1 MAEDVD
7 GAAAR
12 LASASRVL
20 VIGCSGSGKSTLAAR
35 LSGMLDL
42 PHVPMDR
49 EIFWLPGWQPR
60 PRAEALAR
68 LGQVV
73 GEPRWIMDGTSPG
86 TLSLRLPRTDLVLW
100 LRPPRWKSIRG
111 VFARWLRYRGRSRPA
126 MAEGCPE
133 RLNLEFLRYIWN
145 FERTESPEIE
155 ERLGEYPSVPVV
167 VLRSYAQNERLVQAL
182 RDRMD
187 QTMSASA
194 ERAKTGSK
202 G

>member
-1 MAEDVD
+1 MAEDLDEV
-7 GAAAR
+7 AAR

-49 EIFWLPGWQPR
+49 DIFWLQGWQPR

-68 LGQVV
+68 LREAVDK
-73 GEPRWIMDGTSPG
+73 PRWIMDGTSPG

-100 LRPPRWKSIRG
+100 LRPPRWKSLRG
-111 VFARWLRYRGRSRPA
+111 VTGRWLRYRGRSRPD

-133 RLNLEFLRYIWN
+133 RLDLQFLRYIWN
-145 FERTESPEIE
+145 FERSESPEIE
-155 ERLGEYPSVPVV
+155 ERLEEHPTVPVL
-167 VLRSYAQNERLVQAL
+167 VLRSHAQYERLVLAL
-182 RDRMD
+182 KRLL
-187 QTMSASA
+187 SG
-194 ERAKTGSK
+194 TGYV
-202 G
+202 GR